1 MATVG
6 DLEMPAKQW
15 TRTQQLDSR
24 TLSDRSRKQAL
35 PCHFF
40 VLPGSG
46 ERRKG
51 AVTDE
56 LRGLYKVGQQFLA
69 VAVVDGQP
77 QEVAVLD
84 EIRLGTIGADV
95 DLVTNIVILMDE
107 YWFRSLRGEEIW
119 AVRNTKSNSLL
130 LASCCEPR

>member
-24 TLSDRSRKQAL
+24 TLSDRSTKQAF
-35 PCHFF
+35 PCHFLCGF
-40 VLPGSG
+40 PGSG
-46 ERRKG
+46 EPREKG

-56 LRGLYKVGQQFLA
+56 LRGLNKVGQQFLA

-95 DLVTNIVILMDE
+95 DLVTNIVILTDE
-107 YWFRSLRGEEIW
+107 YWFRSLKGGGLGCAE
-119 AVRNTKSNSLL
+119 
-130 LASCCEPR
+130 